1 MRQALR
7 LLGTRY
13 GAALGLVLLIA
24 IVVAAGKVVGG
35 GSGLPVIGSGPD
47 SVATPTATQSPI
59 PDDGD
64 LASSAPAP
72 APSTS
77 PGAPDPKT
85 VATNFTR
92 AWLNHTGVSA
102 TQWHTGVARYA
113 TPTLSTKLDGVDP
126 AGVPANQITGDVT
139 LIDHA
144 ESYVDATVPLDNG
157 LLTLQLVATHG
168 RWLVDTVDW
177 QRP

>member
-64 LASSAPAP
+64 LASS
-72 APSTS
+72 
-77 PGAPDPKT
+77 APDPKT